1 MSVSVERKWV
11 VYDTTTLQPIVPCLV
26 LPERAVRKYVK
37 EHPFPETKDYTTDDL
52 IMDTQTD
59 GMWTLPE
66 YLTDEQRDYIREM
79 VQAIID
85 GYDD

>member
-1 MSVSVERKWV
+1 MSIRIEKRWV
-11 VYDTTTLQPIVPCLV
+11 VYESVTLQPIVPCFV
-26 LPERAVRKYVK
+26 LPEEKVRKYIEK
-37 EHPFPETKDYTTDDL
+37 NPFPETKDYTTNDL

-79 VQAIID
+79 VQAIVD
-85 GYDD
+85 GYDG